1 MVCRDGGSKW
11 CGPNFCTFLRISKLP
26 FFCTYLKILDVLKK
40 MADGDGS
47 KWSVEMI
54 GRNDWSKGGVE
65 MMGPNFEEK
74 WWVQMMS
81 RNGVDRISVRF

>member
-47 KWSVEMI
+47 KWCVEMKVEMV
-54 GRNDWSKGGVE
+54 GGDDWSK
-65 MMGPNFEEK
+65 F
-74 WWVQMMS
+74 
-81 RNGVDRISVRF
+81 